1 VTALQTSVDFAELRE
16 RGQAIVL
23 DLGCGRA
30 KRAGSIGIDA
40 AALPGVDVVA
50 DLEQGLPFLPDRSVD
65 AIYSDH
71 FLEHVERF
79 DLLMSEIV
87 RVLKPGARAQVAVP
101 HFSNPYFYSDFTHR
115 RFFGLYTFYYFVDQR
130 WQLARKVPSF
140 YTPTRI
146 RVESQRLV
154 FKPGTGRPGFYHR
167 ALNKLVNASSRNQ
180 ELYEAHL
187 CYLFPCYEL
196 RVVFTRDE
204 GAAGGSP
211 VHPANT

>member
-1 VTALQTSVDFAELRE
+1 MIEAPAAGIDLAELRA
-16 RGQAIVL
+16 RGEPVVL

-30 KRAGSIGIDA
+30 KRPGSIGIDA

-65 AIYSDH
+65 AVYSDH
-71 FLEHVERF
+71 FLEHVDRF
-79 DLLMSEIV
+79 DLVLAEIV
-87 RVLKPGARAQVAVP
+87 RVLKPGARAHVSVP
-101 HFSNPYFYSDFTHR
+101 HFSNPYFYSDYTHR

-146 RVESQRLV
+146 RIESQRLV
-154 FKPGTGRPGFYHR
+154 FRPGEGRPGRYHR
-167 ALNKLVNASSRNQ
+167 LLERLVNRSTSAQ
-180 ELYEAHL
+180 ERYEAHL

-196 RVVFTRDE
+196 KVVFTRDE
-204 GAAGGSP
+204 G
-211 VHPANT
+211 